1 MRYFNTSGPCNP
13 AEHYT
18 VLRREL
24 VAEGVEKVR
33 RGRYLTIFAPRQ
45 SGKTTF
51 FKLLIGELWKSGHY
65 LPIWISFENLQNA
78 TKEQFYEALNHEL
91 SHKLAKHAITAS
103 HVIKNDLDVPGFF
116 EELRRQCEKLVLVID
131 EFEGIPQAVLGELMH
146 ALRMIYHERDRYAL
160 HSLLLVGVSTIAD
173 LIVSSASPFNIV
185 DEQKIPYFS
194 KEEVKDIIR
203 QYTAE
208 SEQKFEDDVIN
219 TIYANTA
226 GQPGLVCALCA
237 HLVEK
242 IATDRTKPVS
252 IKNFNVTLDHFLTER
267 FDKNIINIVQKANLK
282 KAFMLKLLFTDELI
296 PFTVDH
302 PDIAFLYAHGVV
314 EKVEG
319 MVDITVPL
327 YKKRLLTAF
336 RPALNGE
343 TGYYVSAKDNF
354 STYVQPEGLNINAIL
369 QQYVA
374 YVAKRGYRAFDTKH
388 LKEGAWH
395 YSLDGFINFFIE
407 RLGGQTFTEVPTG
420 RGRTDILI
428 LYRDHKY
435 IIETKIFT
443 DLSYFERGKRQLAA
457 YLNTEGLAEG
467 YYVVFSR
474 KHSGEDVL
482 EQEEMIDGK
491 RIFTRLVRVDF
502 DRPSRKKKRKKPN
515 LRKS

>member
-24 VAEGVEKVR
+24 VAEGMEKVR
-33 RGRYLTIFAPRQ
+33 RGRYVTIFAPRQ

-51 FKLLIGELWKSGHY
+51 FQLLIGELWKNGQY

-91 SHKLAKHAITAS
+91 NHKLAKHAIVPS
-103 HVIKNDLDVPGFF
+103 RVIKSELDIPAFF
-116 EELRRQCEKLVLVID
+116 EELRRQCEKVVLVID

-146 ALRMIYHERDRYAL
+146 ALRMIYHEPERYAL
-160 HSLLLVGVSTIAD
+160 HALLLVGVSTIAD

-185 DEQKIPYFS
+185 DELKIPYFS
-194 KEEVKDIIR
+194 KEEVKDLIG

-208 SEQKFEDDVIN
+208 IGQKFDNEVIKA
-219 TIYANTA
+219 IYANTA

-242 IATDRTKPVS
+242 IATDKTKPVTM
-252 IKNFNVTLDHFLTER
+252 KNFYVTLDHFLTER
-267 FDKNIINIVQKANLK
+267 FDKNIINIVQKANFK

-296 PFTVDH
+296 PFTVDN
-302 PDIAFLYAHGVV
+302 PDVAFLYAHGVV
-314 EKVEG
+314 EKIEG

-336 RPALNGE
+336 RPAINGE

-354 STYVQPEGLNINAIL
+354 SAYVQPEGLNLKAIL

-374 YVAKRGYRAFDTKH
+374 YIAKRGFRAFDTKH

-395 YSLDGFINFFIE
+395 YSLDGFINFFIA
-407 RLGGQTFTEVPTG
+407 RLGGQTYTEVPTG

-428 LYRDHKY
+428 IYRDKKY
-435 IIETKIFT
+435 IIVTKIFT
-443 DLSYFERGKRQLAA
+443 DLNYFEKGKRQLAT
-457 YLNTEGLAEG
+457 YLTTENLAEG
-467 YYVVFSR
+467 Y
-474 KHSGEDVL
+474 
-482 EQEEMIDGK
+482 
-491 RIFTRLVRVDF
+491 
-502 DRPSRKKKRKKPN
+502 
-515 LRKS
+515 